1 MFLAGIL
8 SLISFSSCV
17 EKENDSPEA
26 LLIGKWYMTQ
36 TNTNPSYDGMHRDSY
51 MEFTDTGVV
60 KIVFES
66 SLLSEQT
73 YVFSG
78 DKLTMTNSKGS
89 EVYSVQTLTKYDLVL
104 IDKNNETL
112 RYKKPRPEDLVPI
125 KK

>member
-1 MFLAGIL
+1 MKKALLFLAGIL

-60 KIVFES
+60 KIVFEAVSCQNILMS
-66 SLLSEQT
+66 SP
-73 YVFSG
+73 V
-78 DKLTMTNSKGS
+78 TN
-89 EVYSVQTLTKYDLVL
+89 
-104 IDKNNETL
+104 
-112 RYKKPRPEDLVPI
+112 
-125 KK
+125 